1 MRGEYVA
8 DYLREDFCL
17 GGHFN
22 ASTSSSFIGTD
33 LRGLVFAVLAAGFGA
48 ATRRAF
54 FSTAIFDW
62 LVSRFTSSASVD
74 TSPYPFLSFYFVWT

>member
-17 GGHFN
+17 GGHFKPF
-22 ASTSSSFIGTD
+22 TSLYFIGTD
-33 LRGLVFAVLAAGFGA
+33 LRVLVFAVLAAGFGA

-54 FSTAIFDW
+54 FSTAIVDRFF
-62 LVSRFTSSASVD
+62 SRFTSSASVD
-74 TSPYPFLSFYFVWT
+74 TSPYSF